1 MNIIVIYATIF
12 INGVVGIVEYKGE
25 FFRNNEDCI
34 TYLQEYNDHIN
45 ITLQEHIN
53 KKDRGATVLYIGCS
67 ERDKFYN
74 SNEHST

>member
-67 ERDKFYN
+67 ERDKFIQ
-74 SNEHST
+74 EGDLT